1 MITITRTGR
10 TLGLATLI
18 AAAAVIGTAPITATP
33 AEAAIKVKSLKIDHR
48 DRARPIV
55 TVRLINGKW
64 KVVSSDKVRFNL
76 KVEIKSKK
84 NRMRSAWLIFGG
96 RSYHLWRGKK
106 TWKLRW
112 KKFTMSFAGGQLG
125 DHAHGAAKACGN
137 LMKTR
142 SGNGHFKHKIK
153 LTFQVSDKKDRK
165 AAAAKFVSA
174 RLHCIRQA

>member
-1 MITITRTGR
+1 MCRNEAEVT
-10 TLGLATLI
+10 TLAQQL
-18 AAAAVIGTAPITATP
+18 PTP
-33 AEAAIKVKSLKIDHR
+33 AFAGGIQIKSLKIEHR

-84 NRMRSAWLIFGG
+84 NRMRSAWLILGG
-96 RSYHLWRGKK
+96 RSYHLWRGSK

-112 KKFTMSFAGGQLG
+112 KKFTPSFAGGQLG
-125 DHAHGAAKACGN
+125 DHAHGAAVACGK
-137 LMKTR
+137 LMKGR
-142 SGNGHFKHKIK
+142 SGNGDFSHKIK

-174 RLHCIRQA
+174 RLHCIRQS

>member
-1 MITITRTGR
+1 MTSITRTGR
-10 TLGLATLI
+10 SLGLVTLI
-18 AAAAVIGTAPITATP
+18 AAAALVGTAPLTATS
-33 AEAAIKVKSLKIDHR
+33 AEAAIKVKSLKVDHR
-48 DRARPIV
+48 TRGRPIV
-55 TVRLINGKW
+55 TVRLINGTW
-64 KVVSSDKVRFNL
+64 KVVSSDKVRFDL

-112 KKFTMSFAGGQLG
+112 KKFTASFSGGQLG

-137 LMKTR
+137 LMKSR
-142 SGNGHFKHKIK
+142 SGSARFNHKIK
-153 LTFQVSDKKDRK
+153 VTFQVSDKKDRK

-174 RLHCIRQA
+174 FLDCKR

>member
-18 AAAAVIGTAPITATP
+18 AAAAVIGTAPLTATP
-33 AEAAIKVKSLKIDHR
+33 AFAKGIQVKSLKVNHR
-48 DRARPIV
+48 TRGRPIV

-64 KVVSSDKVRFNL
+64 QVKASDKVRFDL

-84 NRMRSAWLIFGG
+84 NRILSAWLIFGG
-96 RSYHLWRGKK
+96 HSYHLWRGSK

-112 KKFTMSFAGGQLG
+112 KKFTMSFSGGQLG
-125 DHAHGAAKACGN
+125 DHANGAAKACGK
-137 LMKTR
+137 LMKNR
-142 SGNGHFKHKIK
+142 SGSWRFKHKIK
-153 LTFQVSDKKDRK
+153 LTFQVSDKKGRK

-174 RLHCIRQA
+174 FLDCKR